1 MNKQEYL
8 KAITKKTVIKNLKT
22 GDLVKV
28 KADLLPFLYHYG
40 VTVKDED
47 EMYIYH
53 FQPDRKNKLGGNL
66 LREKLKDYIKGKE
79 IISVVKS
86 NIDESEI
93 RQVLEKLKKE
103 KYNVFS
109 NNCEHFV
116 NFIKEKKF
124 ISPQLKNW
132 GLIISL
138 SIATYLI
145 LSKKK

>member
-1 MNKQEYL
+1 
-8 KAITKKTVIKNLKT
+8 
-22 GDLVKV
+22 
-28 KADLLPFLYHYG
+28 
-40 VTVKDED
+40 
-47 EMYIYH
+47 MYIYH
-53 FQPDRKNKLGGNL
+53 FQPDRKNKSGGNL
-66 LREKLKDYIKGKE
+66 LRDKLKDYIKGKE

-109 NNCEHFV
+109 NTCEHFV

-124 ISPQLKNW
+124 ISTQLKNW